1 LAAAYLLIVHL
12 FDPPD
17 PLTLRTPG
25 GSCHWFDGVQQLI
38 FENNTCD
45 GASLTSEGSNL
56 DTYGCPMQQHA
67 YMHANKVTNTWGYD
81 REVMTFD
88 GDDRHGQNVG
98 GGGPGSRGRVCH

>member
-1 LAAAYLLIVHL
+1 M
-12 FDPPD
+12 
-17 PLTLRTPG
+17 R
-25 GSCHWFDGVQQLI
+25 SCSTRQQLI

-88 GDDRHGQNVG
+88 GDDRHGEATVLSLKG
-98 GGGPGSRGRVCH
+98 GDHCLSLCFSAFPCGSTALTADRCN